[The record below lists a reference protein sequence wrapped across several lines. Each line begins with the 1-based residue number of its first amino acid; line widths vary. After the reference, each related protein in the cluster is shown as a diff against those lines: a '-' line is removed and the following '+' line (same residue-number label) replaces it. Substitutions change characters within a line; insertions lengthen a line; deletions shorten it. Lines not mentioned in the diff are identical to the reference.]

1 MSKIKFQFISGT
13 SPKYKALG
21 YSGYEPIEVDEQEL
35 DRIKSNGYNVEVL
48 SKAKPKEEPK
58 EEPKVEKKESKKKL
72 TKK

>member
-1 MSKIKFQFISGT
+1 MSKRNFQFISGA

-58 EEPKVEKKESKKKL
+58 VEKKESKKKSI
-72 TKK
+72 KK

>member
-1 MSKIKFQFISGT
+1 MSKTKFQFVSGA

-48 SKAKPKEEPK
+48 SKSS
-58 EEPKVEKKESKKKL
+58 PKVEKKESKKKSI
-72 TKK
+72 KK

>member
-21 YSGYEPIEVDEQEL
+21 YSGYESIEVEDQEL

-48 SKAKPKEEPK
+48 SKSS
-58 EEPKVEKKESKKKL
+58 PKVEKKESKKKSI
-72 TKK
+72 KK

>member
-48 SKAKPKEEPK
+48 SKSS
-58 EEPKVEKKESKKKL
+58 PKVEKKESKKKSI
-72 TKK
+72 KK

>member
-1 MSKIKFQFISGT
+1 MGEKMSKIKFQFISGT

-48 SKAKPKEEPK
+48 SKSS
-58 EEPKVEKKESKKKL
+58 PKVEKKESKKKSI
-72 TKK
+72 KK

>member
-1 MSKIKFQFISGT
+1 MGEKMSKTKVQFVSGA

-35 DRIKSNGYNVEVL
+35 DRIKSSGYAIEVL
-48 SKAKPKEEPK
+48 SEVKPKE
-58 EEPKVEKKESKKKL
+58 KVYKKSKK